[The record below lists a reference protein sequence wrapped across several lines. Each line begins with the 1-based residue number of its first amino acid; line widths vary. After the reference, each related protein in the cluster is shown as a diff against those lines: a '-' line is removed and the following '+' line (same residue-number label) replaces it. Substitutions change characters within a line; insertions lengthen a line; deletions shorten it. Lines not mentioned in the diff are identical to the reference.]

1 MFELIYWEFLKRIN
15 GLYDYVIYINFGQVV
30 EDFKINVLIKEI
42 INIMIIKIL
51 LIRND
56 LLIDGLEGK

>member
-30 EDFKINVLIKEI
+30 DDLKINVLIKEI

-56 LLIDGLEGK
+56 LFIDGLEGK

>member
-30 EDFKINVLIKEI
+30 DDLKINVLIKEI